1 MAEGFTRILA
11 EGKVAVASSGL
22 AANQVD
28 PVTVE
33 VMAEIGIEISNQTSN
48 IKFG

>member
-1 MAEGFTRILA
+1 MAEGFTRILG

-22 AANQVD
+22 AANEVD
-28 PVTVE
+28 PITVE
-33 VMAEIGIEISNQTSN
+33 VMVEIGIEISNQTSN

>member
-1 MAEGFTRILA
+1 MAKGFTRILG
-11 EGKVAVASSGL
+11 EGKVVVASSGL
-22 AANQVD
+22 AANEVD
-28 PVTVE
+28 SVTVE